1 MTSLPALRALPLDEL
16 SLGCAQEI
24 ENFRKHAERA
34 IGYCFEIFRRAIS
47 DADERAWAIFAERC
61 QTQVQRWAQRHSGF
75 ARCGEPLEDV
85 VTEAF
90 AKLWQSFAM
99 DQAKIGR
106 FATFPALMLYLKMC
120 VNSAIVDAL
129 RMRQSAGD
137 ELTDMEPAPPAP
149 PDQRAELWN
158 YIASR
163 LKDDKERTVVR
174 AFFLYGQTP
183 RDLLKQ
189 FPNRFEGVAE
199 IYRIKQNVTARLRRD
214 AEFRERFG
222 DA

>member
-1 MTSLPALRALPLDEL
+1 MSSPALRALSLDEL

-24 ENFRKHAERA
+24 ENFRKQAERA
-34 IGYCFEIFRRAIS
+34 IGYCFEIFRRAIA
-47 DADERAWAIFAERC
+47 DADERAWAAFAEHC
-61 QTQVQRWAQRHSGF
+61 QAQVQRWAQRHSGF
-75 ARCGEPLEDV
+75 ARCGEPLDDV
-85 VTEAF
+85 ATEAF
-90 AKLWQSFAM
+90 AKLWQSFAT
-99 DQAKIGR
+99 DQEKINR

-129 RMRQSAGD
+129 RMRKAAGD
-137 ELTDMEPAPPAP
+137 ELPETEPAPPPP
-149 PDQRAELWN
+149 PDERAELWN

-163 LKDDKERTVVR
+163 LKDDKERVVVR

-189 FPNRFEGVAE
+189 FPNRFDGAAE